1 MYDIIFCIFGCPTI
15 QYYKEQILKI
25 NETWGREAIKYNCK
39 ILYFFG
45 EEDTDLK
52 GDNYIYL
59 KGINNDYES
68 ASHKQNLGLKYI
80 HENFDYK
87 FVYTC
92 GTDTYVV
99 VKNLIKFIVNQDQ
112 DDNICIGGHGNI
124 RYINKEPIYFHS
136 GGAGIILSKNSVNI
150 IYSKL
155 KNMFDDWK
163 SLCSNNNVTY
173 LISACDV
180 AICYYLYKLDCKFI
194 KRNDLFFGCSYSSNS
209 CCYCNLKQNIISCHD
224 MSLDDFDNYT
234 YLLESLPEHNDI

>member
-15 QYYKEQILKI
+15 PHYKDQILKI

-39 ILYFFG
+39 ILFFFG
-45 EEDTDLK
+45 EQDTDLK

-68 ASHKQNLGLKYI
+68 ASHKQNLGFKYI

-112 DDNICIGGHGNI
+112 DDNICIGGHGDI
-124 RYINKEPIYFHS
+124 RYINEEPIYFHS

-163 SLCSNNNVTY
+163 SLCCNNNVTY

-209 CCYCNLKQNIISCHD
+209 CCCNLKQNIISCHD

-234 YLLESLPEHNDI
+234 YLLESLPDHNDI